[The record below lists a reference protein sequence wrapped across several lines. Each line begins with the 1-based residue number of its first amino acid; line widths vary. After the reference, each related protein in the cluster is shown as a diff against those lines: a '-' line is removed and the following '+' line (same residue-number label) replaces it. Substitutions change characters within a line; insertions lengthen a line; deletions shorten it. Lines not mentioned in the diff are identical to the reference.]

1 MPPTARSPG
10 TTPARTTTD
19 LILHAEDMGARV
31 VWALDLPERGRC
43 YPHLDLIVI
52 RHGMTERRTVSTL
65 AHELAHHYYGDP
77 YCTPAVSRRAWRWA
91 AQLLIT
97 PRDYAQAEL
106 EHHSHGSIAHHLG
119 VTTDVIH
126 GYRTTLR
133 A

>member
-1 MPPTARSPG
+1 MQPTARSPG

-65 AHELAHHYYGDP
+65 AHELAHYWYGDT

-91 AQLLIT
+91 ARFLI
-97 PRDYAQAEL
+97 PYHDYAEAEL
-106 EHHSHGSIAHHLG
+106 EHHSPGAIAQHLG
-119 VTTDVIH
+119 VTVDVIH
-126 GYRTTLR
+126 ALQE
-133 A
+133 AA

>member
-1 MPPTARSPG
+1 MQPTARSPG

-31 VWALDLPERGRC
+31 IWALDLPERGRC

-65 AHELAHHYYGDP
+65 AHELAHYWYGDT

-91 AQLLIT
+91 ARLLV
-97 PRDYAQAEL
+97 PCDAYAEAEQ
-106 EHHSHGSIAHHLG
+106 HHHAPGALAQHLG
-119 VTTDVIH
+119 VTTEIVH
-126 GYRTTLR
+126 ALQETS
-133 A
+133 